1 MWDRRK
7 RNRDVGG
14 KNLMA
19 FMCQYI
25 QRRSTYLQHLYG
37 IFTLPPTGASELRF
51 PMRGEETR

>member
-1 MWDRRK
+1 M
-7 RNRDVGG
+7 GG

-37 IFTLPPTGASELRF
+37 TFTLPPTGASELRF